1 MTDVILPTIG
11 SSGTYT
17 LRVPLDTVI
26 TLGERYTCQAI
37 RRISDYLA
45 NNEAIKDDVYVKL
58 GIDNEYDIDASADA
72 YILSLQSAKG
82 HWLYVPAHY
91 LVTYPI
97 TNGIPYRTM
106 AIGVSLPSI
115 PVTQD
120 LTYLETEIQNI
131 ISDTLGVIPVI
142 KQVETSRVVLVD
154 KDRHDTLQMDRD
166 ALSANRLT
174 DRTRYMSLLQEHQI
188 ALDKIQALE
197 QYIKDHYVP

>member
-26 TLGERYTCQAI
+26 TPGERYTCQAI

-45 NNEAIKDDVYVKL
+45 NNEAIKEDVYVKL

-97 TNGIPYRTM
+97 TNGIPYRTV

-120 LTYLETEIQNI
+120 LTYLEIEIQNI
-131 ISDTLGVIPVI
+131 ISDTLGVVPVI

-154 KDRHDTLQMDRD
+154 KDIHDTLQMDRD

-197 QYIKDHYVP
+197 QYIKDHYV